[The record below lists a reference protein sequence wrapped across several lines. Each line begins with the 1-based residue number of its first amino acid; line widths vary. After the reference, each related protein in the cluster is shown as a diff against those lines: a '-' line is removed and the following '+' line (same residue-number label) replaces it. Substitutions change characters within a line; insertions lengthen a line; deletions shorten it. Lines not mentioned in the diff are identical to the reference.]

1 MNQPKSDNLIKHG
14 SIMLAATLIGGAANY
29 LYHYLMIRLMT
40 TAQYGELKSLLGL
53 FMIVSIPAGT
63 IAVVITKYVASFKRQ
78 GKEATIGI
86 LFRKALLMFGL
97 TGLAL
102 AAVFTVAGRPVA
114 AYLHLTS
121 VTPVV
126 IVGLILCVSLVSTVI
141 MGMLQGLQAFFLLG
155 FTSIYGALA
164 KMAFGAGL
172 VLLAFGVTGALGGL
186 LIATMT
192 GIAIMLVPLRRY
204 FLGQHVLAGEHVP
217 LDKKEVFQY
226 AVPAGGAILCFSF
239 LTFYDPIVVKHFF
252 NPSAAGSYAAC
263 ELIGKAFLFPPAAFA
278 GALLPKVAEMHA
290 AGRSPFP
297 LLKKALFINIAVLL
311 AGAVVCVSFPEAILH
326 VLLRGKAVDY
336 PYESLV
342 FLMRVFGVM
351 VMPYGLLNILI
362 YYQLARHQKRFIIPL
377 AGGAVSLFVLLQI
390 FHGTLLQVVCALG
403 AVGYALFAVV
413 FLMIFFTR
421 ETERPDEGI
430 SGEDLYINAGV

>member
-1 MNQPKSDNLIKHG
+1 
-14 SIMLAATLIGGAANY
+14 MLAATLIGGFANY
-29 LYHYLMIRLMT
+29 LYHYVMIRLMT

-63 IAVVITKYVASFKRQ
+63 IAVVITKYVASFKRE
-78 GKEATIGI
+78 GKEETIGV
-86 LFRKALLMFGL
+86 LFRKALFVFGL
-97 TGLAL
+97 TGLLL
-102 AAVFTVAGRPVA
+102 AALFALGGRAVAG
-114 AYLHLTS
+114 YLHLGS

-141 MGMLQGLQAFFLLG
+141 MGMLQGLQSFFLLG
-155 FTSIYGALA
+155 FASIYGALA

-172 VLLAFGVTGALGGL
+172 VLLAFGVNGALGGL
-186 LIATMT
+186 LLASVS

-204 FLGQHVLAGEHVP
+204 FRPRDVLSGEHVAI
-217 LDKKEVFQY
+217 DKKEVLQY

-311 AGAVVCVSFPEAILH
+311 LGAAVCVGFPDVILH
-326 VLLRGKAVDY
+326 VLLRGKSVDY

-342 FLMRVFGVM
+342 FLMRIFGVM

-362 YYQLARHQKRFIIPL
+362 YYQLARHKKRFIIPL
-377 AGGAVSLFVLLQI
+377 AAGAVTLFALLQV
-390 FHGTLLQVVCALG
+390 FHGTLLQVVCTLG
-403 AVGYALFAVV
+403 AVGYALFAVI

-421 ETERPDEGI
+421 EEERPDEGI